1 MKRNLILFSLTTVLA
16 VGFVGCASHDSA
28 GNAHDRT
35 VGRYIDD
42 KVLVQRVKSA
52 LSDNDVYKFDDVKVN
67 TYQGT
72 VQLSGFVE
80 TQNQKRRAEEIAR
93 NVRGVT
99 GVQNQISMKG
109 ETERVRGTTDQNN
122 VNPNNTTVT
131 NRTTNP

>member
-1 MKRNLILFSLTTVLA
+1 MKRNLLLFSLATVLA
-16 VGFVGCASHDSA
+16 VGFAGCASNDTA
-28 GNAHDRT
+28 GNTHDRT

-42 KVLVQRVKSA
+42 KVTLQRVKSA

-80 TQNQKRRAEEIAR
+80 TQDQKRQAEEIAR

-99 GVQNQISMKG
+99 GVQNQISLKG
-109 ETERVRGTTDQNN
+109 ETQRVRGTADQNN
-122 VNPNNTTVT
+122 VNSNGTTVT
-131 NRTTNP
+131 NKTTNP